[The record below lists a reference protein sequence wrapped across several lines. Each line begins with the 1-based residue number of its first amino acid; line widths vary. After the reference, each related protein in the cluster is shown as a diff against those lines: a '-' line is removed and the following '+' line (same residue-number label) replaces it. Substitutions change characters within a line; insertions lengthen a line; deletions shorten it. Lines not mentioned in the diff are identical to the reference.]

1 MKVKPMFSSPNGIGL
16 QDYLSALGV
25 KDTRSYLKFNTY
37 ESDLNYDNIE
47 IAVETLKRYR
57 DREVTI
63 LVDS

>member
-1 MKVKPMFSSPNGIGL
+1 MKINVLGKATGFA
-16 QDYLSALGV
+16 DYLKKLGV
-25 KDTRSYLKFNTY
+25 EDPKTYLKFNTI
-37 ESDLNYDNIE
+37 EPDTNYDNIE

>member
-1 MKVKPMFSSPNGIGL
+1 MKINILDKNNECNSFKK
-16 QDYLSALGV
+16 YLELLGV
-25 KDTRSYLKFNTY
+25 KDIDKYLKFNTV
-37 ESDLNYDNIE
+37 ETDSNYDNIE